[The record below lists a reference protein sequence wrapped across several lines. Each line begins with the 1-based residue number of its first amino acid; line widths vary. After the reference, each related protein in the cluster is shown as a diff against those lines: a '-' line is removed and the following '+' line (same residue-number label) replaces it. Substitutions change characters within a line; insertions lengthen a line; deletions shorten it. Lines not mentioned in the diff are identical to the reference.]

1 MFQAPSE
8 QQSIKRTAYHSDARA
23 IYVETTTSKERTY
36 PQQKKQSKINTLIK
50 QDFPMVSMLC
60 KVLSHDNRKSRPV
73 PMQPVDVGM
82 CTGSEDSQNKGKI
95 GRTAFSYASMQC
107 FV

>member
-8 QQSIKRTAYHSDARA
+8 QQSITRTAYHSDAKA
-23 IYVETTTSKERTY
+23 IHVETTTSKERTY

-60 KVLSHDNRKSRPV
+60 KVLSHDKSQKQAGPNAA
-73 PMQPVDVGM
+73 G
-82 CTGSEDSQNKGKI
+82 
-95 GRTAFSYASMQC
+95 
-107 FV
+107 